1 VHLSDISWNQTGE
14 EAIHNFKKGDEI
26 ETIVL
31 SVDAERERISLGV
44 KQLDQDPF
52 SSFLSEH
59 SKGSIVV
66 GEISEVDARGA
77 VVMLGDGV
85 EGHIR
90 ASELDRERVEDAR
103 TVLKV
108 GDKLE
113 AKFVGVDRKKRTISL
128 SVKAKDSDEEAAAVE
143 EYSSSVAGVGATLGD
158 IMKAQMET
166 SDGDDGDDGDGAQ
179 DDDR

>member
-1 VHLSDISWNQTGE
+1 
-14 EAIHNFKKGDEI
+14 
-26 ETIVL
+26 
-31 SVDAERERISLGV
+31 
-44 KQLDQDPF
+44 
-52 SSFLSEH
+52 
-59 SKGSIVV
+59 
-66 GEISEVDARGA
+66 
-77 VVMLGDGV
+77 MLGEGV

-90 ASELDRERVEDAR
+90 ASELDRERIEDAR

-166 SDGDDGDDGDGAQ
+166 GEEEDGDGVQ
-179 DDDR
+179 DDDK

>member
-1 VHLSDISWNQTGE
+1 MSDSAE
-14 EAIHNFKKGDEI
+14 SV
-26 ETIVL
+26 VL
-31 SVDAERERISLGV
+31 SVDGERERISLGI
-44 KQLDQDPF
+44 KQLDRDPF
-52 SSFLSEH
+52 SSFLAEH
-59 SKGSIVV
+59 SKGSIVI

-77 VVMLGDGV
+77 VVDLGDGV

-108 GDKLE
+108 GEKLE

-128 SVKAKDSDEEAAAVE
+128 SVKAKDSDEEAAAME

-158 IMKAQMET
+158 IMKQQMES
-166 SDGDDGDDGDGAQ
+166 SDGEDGEN
-179 DDDR
+179 